1 MWQPKVKTI
10 AGLQKGLVVL
20 DTLYAAENG
29 MSLHDLHV
37 QTAIPKATLLRVLVT
52 LEQHGAVWRRHVDS
66 NFCAS
71 HTLQQRALHLN
82 QSSKVAE
89 CAADELDSLQAKV
102 QWPSD
107 IAIRYGYSMML
118 CETNRISSY
127 ITVHKDKLGFE
138 INMLLSAVGRA
149 YLAFCPTNERDEI
162 LAGLRASERPGDV
175 LARAPAQ
182 LNAVLDE
189 IRRLGYAVRDP
200 SFGGHY
206 DKLKSQHDD
215 RLAAIAVPIPKGEG
229 LHGCLNMVWIE
240 SVFTVEETAEK
251 YLETLK
257 RTAARIARKA
267 T

>member
-10 AGLQKGLVVL
+10 AGLQKGLIVL
-20 DTLYAAENG
+20 DALHAAENG
-29 MSLHDLHV
+29 KSLHDLYIE
-37 QTAIPKATLLRVLVT
+37 TSIPKATLLRVLVT
-52 LEQHGAVWRRHVDS
+52 LEQHGAVWRRHVDG

-71 HTLQQRALHLN
+71 YALQRRALELDPT
-82 QSSKVAE
+82 SKLAE

-107 IAIRYGYSMML
+107 IAIRCGYGMML
-118 CETNRISSY
+118 CETNRTSSY

-138 INMLLSAVGRA
+138 INILLSAVGRA
-149 YLAFCPTNERDEI
+149 YLAFCPTDERDEI
-162 LAGLRASERPGDV
+162 LAGLRNSKRPGDA
-175 LARAPAQ
+175 LAHDPAR
-182 LNAVLDE
+182 LNVILDAT
-189 IRRLGYAVRDP
+189 RTLGYGVRDR

-206 DKLKSQHDD
+206 DKPKSQHDD
-215 RLAAIAVPIPKGEG
+215 RLAAIAVPIAGDQG

-240 SVFTVEETAEK
+240 SLFTVEEIAEK

-257 RTAARIARKA
+257 KTAARIARKM